1 LAPTNPDPPVTSTRP
16 SCAVGVVLELSAMPP
31 RITET
36 CSSFE

>member
-1 LAPTNPDPPVTSTRP
+1 VTSTRP
-16 SCAVGVVLELSAMPP
+16 SGAVGAVPEIPEISAMPP